1 MAELFLGSVHIEMQ
15 DVLASLWGSNT
26 NPIHDIIIRESR
38 IPRAFTALFAGGGL
52 AMCGM
57 LMQRFFHNPLAGPSV
72 LGITSGASLGVALV
86 VLITGGAVST
96 QFGIPFAAFSGAM
109 GVLLLILLASTRIK
123 SAVTLLILG
132 LMIGYMV
139 SAGVTVLQAGA
150 NKEAMRSFVFW
161 GMGTFSDLQYSEVLL
176 LGSIFLVSILLIA
189 FNTRRLDLFSLG
201 NEYALSMGLDVR
213 RFRFLLLIVTGILTG
228 IITAYCGPIAFIGLA
243 VPHLARGIWQS
254 GKHKVI
260 LPAVILTGMIT
271 GLVCDL
277 LIRIPIGTSG
287 LPLNAITSLIG
298 APVVIY
304 ILIKGRKVF

>member
-1 MAELFLGSVHIEMQ
+1 M
-15 DVLASLWGSNT
+15 
-26 NPIHDIIIRESR
+26 
-38 IPRAFTALFAGGGL
+38 FAGGGL
-52 AMCGM
+52 ALCGM

-72 LGITSGASLGVALV
+72 LGITSGASFGVALV
-86 VLITGGAVST
+86 VMLTGGAVGA
-96 QFGIPFAAFSGAM
+96 QLGIPLAAFSGAM

-132 LMIGYMV
+132 LMVGYMV
-139 SAGVTVLQAGA
+139 SAGVTILQAGA
-150 NKEAMRSFVFW
+150 NKDALRSFVFW
-161 GMGTFSDLQYSEVLL
+161 GMGTFSDLQSKEVLL
-176 LGSIFLVSILLIA
+176 LGSIFVFSILLMA
-189 FNTRRLDLFSLG
+189 FNTRKLDLFSLG
-201 NEYALSMGLDVR
+201 NEYALSMGLDVK

-254 GKHKVI
+254 GKHNIIV
-260 LPAVILTGMIT
+260 PAVVLTGMIT

-277 LIRIPIGTSG
+277 LLRIPIGTNG